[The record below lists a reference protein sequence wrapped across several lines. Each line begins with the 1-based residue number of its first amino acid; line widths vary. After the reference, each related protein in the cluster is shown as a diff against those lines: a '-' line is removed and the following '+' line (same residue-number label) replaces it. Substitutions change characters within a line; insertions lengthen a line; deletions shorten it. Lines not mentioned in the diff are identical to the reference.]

1 MILLFFMNSHP
12 ETFKKSG
19 RLCSLKAINNL
30 FETGRSLNLR
40 IVRVVYIISD
50 DAGAFPPVRLLIS
63 VPKRNFK
70 KAVDRNLIK
79 RRIREAFRKNKN
91 DLYELLKTKKKNA
104 DIAIIWTA
112 NSALTYSE
120 TETVVREMIHKIP
133 L

>member
-1 MILLFFMNSHP
+1 MNSHP
-12 ETFKKSG
+12 ATFKKSG

-40 IVRVVYIISD
+40 IARVVYIISD
-50 DAGAFPPVRLLIS
+50 DTGTYPPVRLLIS

-70 KAVDRNLIK
+70 RAVDRNLIK
-79 RRIREAFRKNKN
+79 RRIREAFRKNKGA
-91 DLYELLKTKKKNA
+91 LYEALEMKKKNA

-112 NSALTYSE
+112 SSALTYSE
-120 TETVVREMIHKIP
+120 TETALREMIRKLP